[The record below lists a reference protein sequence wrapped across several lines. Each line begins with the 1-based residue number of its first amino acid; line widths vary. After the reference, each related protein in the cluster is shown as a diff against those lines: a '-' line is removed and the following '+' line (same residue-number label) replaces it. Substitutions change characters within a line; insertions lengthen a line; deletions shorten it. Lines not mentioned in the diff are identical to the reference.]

1 MANERALVV
10 VPSWIGDAIMAQ
22 PLFARLKAQNPQL
35 KIDALAPA
43 WVRPVLSRMA
53 EIAAVHAS
61 PFAHGELNLGQ
72 RLQIARELKQ
82 GGYDRAYILP
92 NSFKS
97 ALMPWLAGIPRRI
110 GFTGECRF
118 GLINER
124 HRLNKAAL
132 PLMVERFAQLAE
144 PVGEPLPR
152 PVAPPRLVSSHG
164 QQAAVRTALGLAQ
177 EGDSNAIR
185 PVILCPGAEYG
196 AAKRWPARHFTALAW
211 ELVRSGHPVWLLGSS
226 KDHAIAEGIRE
237 QVPGDCRNLCG
248 HTRIDQAIDLIA
260 QASLVVC
267 NDSGLMHI
275 AAALD
280 RPTIALFG
288 SSSPD
293 FTPPLSPKATVMR
306 TDIVCSPCF
315 KRICPLGHTDCLEK
329 LLPAQ
334 VIEMCQARLNG

>member
-1 MANERALVV
+1 MTEERALIIA
-10 VPSWIGDAIMAQ
+10 PSWIGDAIMAE
-22 PLFARLKAQNPQL
+22 PLFARLKAQTPHL

-53 EIAAVHAS
+53 EISAAHPS
-61 PFAHGELNLGQ
+61 IFAHGELNLSG
-72 RLQIARELKQ
+72 RLQTARNLRQ
-82 GGYDRAYILP
+82 GRYDRAYILP

-97 ALMPWLAGIPRRI
+97 ALAPWLAGIPRRI

-124 HRLNKAAL
+124 HGLDKKAL

-144 PVGEPLPR
+144 PVGKPLTR
-152 PVAPPRLVSSHG
+152 PVAPPRLISSRG
-164 QQAAVRTALGLAQ
+164 QQVAALAALGLAQ
-177 EGDSNAIR
+177 EGDTHSLR
-185 PVILCPGAEYG
+185 PVVLCPGAEYG
-196 AAKRWPARHFTALAW
+196 AAKRWPAKHFATLAW
-211 ELVRSGHPVWLLGSS
+211 ELVRAGHPVWLLGSS
-226 KDHAIAEGIRE
+226 KDHAIAESIRE

-280 RPTIALFG
+280 RPVIALFG

-293 FTPPLSPKATVMR
+293 FTPPLSQKATVMQR
-306 TDIVCSPCF
+306 EMPCSPCF
-315 KRICPLGHTDCLEK
+315 KRICPYGHTDCLEK

-334 VIEMCQARLNG
+334 VLEMCQARLNG

>member
-1 MANERALVV
+1 MSAEERALVIA
-10 VPSWIGDAIMAQ
+10 PSWIGDAIMAQ

-35 KIDALAPA
+35 RIDALAPA

-53 EIAAVHAS
+53 EISAVRPS
-61 PFAHGELNLGQ
+61 PFAHGELNLMQ
-72 RLQIARELKQ
+72 RLRLARELKQ
-82 GGYDRAYILP
+82 SAYDRAYILP

-97 ALMPWLAGIPRRI
+97 ALVPWLADIPRRI
-110 GFTGECRF
+110 GFLGECRF

-144 PVGEPLPR
+144 PLGKLLTR
-152 PVAPPRLVSSHG
+152 PVAPPRLISSRG
-164 QQAAVRTALGLAQ
+164 QQTAVLTALGLAQ
-177 EGDSNAIR
+177 EGDSNAMR
-185 PVILCPGAEYG
+185 PVVLCPGAEYG
-196 AAKRWPARHFTALAW
+196 PAKRWPARHFTALAW
-211 ELVRSGHPVWLLGSS
+211 ELVRTGHPVWLLGSS
-226 KDHAIAEGIRE
+226 KDHPIAESIRI

-248 HTRIDQAIDLIA
+248 RTRIDQAIDLIA

-267 NDSGLMHI
+267 NDSGLMHV

-306 TDIVCSPCF
+306 TNMPCSPCF
-315 KRICPLGHTDCLEK
+315 KRVCPYGHTDCLEK

-334 VIEMCQARLNG
+334 VLEMCQARLN